1 MAVSRPGFQFAGA
14 TLLAPH
20 QEGAVEGGTV
30 RPVVFA
36 EATGSAVAA
45 EAGTGSATAP
55 WPGSSAPRTRAP
67 RVGAA
72 PRIVAFARQQARYVR
87 VAIGPTGLAGSRTSI
102 RTLSV
107 IDGSRPTIDLA
118 LRKPV
123 TASSVAPAP
132 APAHSATDNPKAA
145 ASAVDGNPVT
155 HWSPAAHDERP
166 WIQLDLVESAFF
178 DQLCVVSNAL
188 DADDLALRVSVS
200 QDCELWREPEPAE
213 DPLSALRIDFGTR
226 LPPCSADCGPL
237 HVQPDTETWQIYAVN
252 HTAVRVTGASLSARI
267 YEPFGEQLSH
277 IEQQDVTIE
286 PLSIAPGFVV
296 SRSAYFPST
305 HLVSL
310 QLHDADGA
318 LLSEHNCWRY
328 RVEAARTSTR
338 TRAL

>member
-14 TLLAPH
+14 TLLAP
-20 QEGAVEGGTV
+20 QPSEGAVEGGTV

-55 WPGSSAPRTRAP
+55 WPGSFVLRTRAP
-67 RVGAA
+67 RIGAA
-72 PRIVAFARQQARYVR
+72 PRIVTFARQQARYVR
-87 VAIGPTGLAGSRTSI
+87 VTIEPTGLAGSRVSI

-107 IDGSRPTIDLA
+107 IDGSRPAIDLA

-123 TASSVAPAP
+123 TASSAAP

-155 HWSPAAHDERP
+155 HWSPAANDERP
-166 WIQLDLVESAFF
+166 WIQLDLGESEFF

-188 DADDLALRVSVS
+188 DADDLAIRVSVS
-200 QDCELWREPEPAE
+200 QDCELWTEPEPAE
-213 DPLSALRIDFGTR
+213 DPLCALRIDFGTR
-226 LPPCSADCGPL
+226 VPPCSADCGPL

-252 HTAVRVTGASLSARI
+252 HTAVRVTGASLCARI

-277 IEQQDVTIE
+277 IEQQNVTIE
-286 PLSIAPGFVV
+286 PLSAAPGFVV
-296 SRSAYFPST
+296 SRPAYFPPT

-328 RVEAARTSTR
+328 RVEAHASKRI
-338 TRAL
+338 RAL